1 MADPLT
7 QTVEQFAPAP
17 LNVFDQAQAET
28 VMSRYAGAQ
37 RNLQSATNATK
48 ALREA
53 QQARRE
59 EAMARRQEILATR
72 EDQEY
77 AMRKDADERRSQ
89 LLADAIETL
98 KPEDVGYYEREA
110 KFLQK
115 APPSLLKDEAF
126 RGVISGLKTIADRR
140 DKEREDVREIE
151 KRAEISRATF
161 REKQK
166 SDKLYAN
173 LSQEDWN
180 SLPKDENG
188 EPIQSAAMRLALQRE
203 REAED
208 KADKDK
214 VDRRKEAALDILDR
228 RNMNEQQKD
237 VFDETK
243 DIIIQDDEA
252 FPRRAFAVMQRA
264 NQEGLDPSSDPDLKL
279 ELAKAKDWDKNIF
292 KNEVLAA
299 KSFENPDDYVNMEGM
314 EGISDKAKQSRRRVW
329 EYAHQNKADN
339 AGNAAPA
346 AAAPAPAPAP
356 ATAPATPARTI
367 VSEKPHPD
375 GYVIRK
381 YSDGKS
387 YKVFPKTE

>member
-1 MADPLT
+1 MVEQTPIITTMADPLT

-28 VMSRYAGAQ
+28 LMSRYAGA
-37 RNLQSATNATK
+37 RDVADNRRRLEE
-48 ALREA
+48 EA
-53 QQARRE
+53 RRASQARRE

-72 EDQEY
+72 DDLEY
-77 AMRKDADERRSQ
+77 AMRKDADEQRSQ
-89 LLADAIETL
+89 FLADAIETL
-98 KPEDVGYYEREA
+98 KPEDEGYYEREA
-110 KFLQK
+110 SFLQK

-203 REAED
+203 REAKD
-208 KADKDK
+208 AADAAK

-264 NQEGLDPSSDPDLKL
+264 NQEGLDPSFDPDLKL

-314 EGISDKAKQSRRRVW
+314 EGISDRAKQSRLRVW
-329 EYAHQNKADN
+329 EYAHQNKVDN

-346 AAAPAPAPAP
+346 AAAPAPA
-356 ATAPATPARTI
+356 ARTI
-367 VSEKPHPD
+367 TRQ
-375 GYVIRK
+375 YVEGDYAIREF
-381 YSDGKS
+381 SDGTRQRK
-387 YKVFPKTE
+387 KIK